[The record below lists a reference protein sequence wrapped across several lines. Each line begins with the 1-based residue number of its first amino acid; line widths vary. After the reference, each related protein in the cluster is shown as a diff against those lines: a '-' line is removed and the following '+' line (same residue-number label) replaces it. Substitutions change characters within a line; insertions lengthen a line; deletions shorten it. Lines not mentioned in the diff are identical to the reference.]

1 MIIVFTA
8 IFSLVAIIVRIIPHM
23 PNAAPIAAL
32 ALWSGAYLPKRWG
45 WIVPVVA
52 MIVSDSIVGSY
63 DTRLMAV
70 VYASFVM
77 SVIIGW
83 FVRGQFQP
91 TRVLVATLASS
102 VFFFLTTNFAVWA
115 FSHWY
120 AHTASGLMLAYT
132 YGLPFFR
139 NTLLGDLLYTGVFFG
154 VYELSSLRL
163 RTKASTL
170 LRTEAPRC

>member
-1 MIIVFTA
+1 MPIVFTVIFTVIA
-8 IFSLVAIIVRIIPHM
+8 IGTRIIPHA

-45 WIVPVVA
+45 WIVPVVT

-63 DTRLMAV
+63 DTRLMVV
-70 VYASFVM
+70 VYASFVL

-83 FVRGQFQP
+83 FVRGRFQP

-102 VFFFLTTNFAVWA
+102 VLFFITTNGAVWA
-115 FSHWY
+115 LSHWY
-120 AHTASGLMLAYT
+120 AHTPSGLMLAYT

-139 NTLLGDLLYTGVFFG
+139 NTLLGDLLYAGVFFG
-154 VYELSSLRL
+154 VYEWSWSLQQRL
-163 RTKASTL
+163 KREWAVV
-170 LRTEAPRC
+170 